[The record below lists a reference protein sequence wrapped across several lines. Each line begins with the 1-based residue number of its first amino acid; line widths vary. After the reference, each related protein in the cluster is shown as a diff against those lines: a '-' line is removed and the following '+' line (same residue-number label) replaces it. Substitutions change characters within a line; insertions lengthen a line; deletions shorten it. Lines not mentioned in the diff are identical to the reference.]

1 MIVDGS
7 VITARLGLTL

>member
-7 VITARLGLTL
+7 VYEQLK